1 MVNKGL
7 ELDFD
12 MKMLELT
19 NFMNEELRQVKKDKA
34 FQEKLI
40 EHLMMQSPRLSSS
53 TKKLAKVNMQS
64 TSSRLEK
71 AMKGKEFF
79 LEMDKY
85 YNVQNWTKK
94 IRFPLL

>member
-1 MVNKGL
+1 VLSKSLVSKGL

-12 MKMLELT
+12 MKILELT
-19 NFMNEELRQVKKDKA
+19 NFMNEELRRDKKDKA

-71 AMKGKEFF
+71 AMKEKDFF

-85 YNVQNWTKK
+85 YDVQN
-94 IRFPLL
+94 